1 MASSNL
7 SAFSKL
13 EGLND
18 TNWEHWKTRTRAL
31 FTLAGLIKWLD
42 GTKIQP
48 TPVDENK
55 PTKEEIEA
63 IGKHEEKEQET
74 QALLQL
80 AIGPPSE
87 LAHTYGAQSAAEM
100 WKQLSD
106 VKEPKGMHG
115 VINAYR
121 AMFRTYANKGDSIM
135 DHISKLRT
143 HRNTL

>member
-7 SAFSKL
+7 SAFLKL

-18 TNWEHWKTRTRAL
+18 SNWEHWKTRTRAL

-42 GTKIQP
+42 GTAIQTIP
-48 TPVDENK
+48 TDESK
-55 PTKEEIEA
+55 PTKEETDA
-63 IGKHEEKEQET
+63 IQKYEDKELET

-87 LAHTYGAQSAAEM
+87 LAHTYGASMAAEM

-106 VKEPKGMHG
+106 VKEPKGIHG
-115 VINAYR
+115 VVNAYR
-121 AMFRTYANKGDSIM
+121 AMFRTYANEGESIM
-135 DHISKLRT
+135 DHISKLHT
-143 HRNTL
+143 H

>member
-7 SAFSKL
+7 SMFPKI

-18 TNWEHWKTRTRAL
+18 SNWEHWKTQTRAL

-42 GTKIQP
+42 GTAIQIVP
-48 TPVDENK
+48 KDEDK

-63 IGKHEEKEQET
+63 IQQHDEKEQET

-87 LAHTYGAQSAAEM
+87 LAHTYGASTVSDM
-100 WKQLSD
+100 WKQLSN
-106 VKEPKGMHG
+106 VKEPKGIHG
-115 VINAYR
+115 VVNTYR
-121 AMFRTYANKGDSIM
+121 AMF
-135 DHISKLRT
+135 
-143 HRNTL
+143 